1 MTCCLAFCNFDNSMK
16 IVKAN
21 LNHLEHLVPLFDG
34 YRVFY
39 RKLSDPNAVREFL
52 KERLSKRD
60 SVIYL
65 VFVDNIAV
73 GFTQLYYLLSSVS
86 MKPMY
91 LLNDLFI
98 HPDYRNRNIGTAL
111 IKKAKELCIQ
121 QSHKGLI
128 IQTEITNPAQHLYE
142 REGFVKDTDLTFF
155 WTNN

>member
-1 MTCCLAFCNFDNSMK
+1 MAFCNFDNSMK

-52 KERLSKRD
+52 KERFSKRD

-111 IKKAKELCIQ
+111 INKTKELCIQ
-121 QSHKGLI
+121 QSYKGLI